1 MAQMLKRSTAK
12 MAVVQVKNVKEA
24 ISAIIDILFHYAE
37 WYAGHFGVDFET
49 FCESVWEK
57 FSDPDAEG
65 EECPKEELQRT
76 GKLLQFSTELMRI
89 RVMQADDRSKNLHI
103 KVSVYSDNPDFDAR
117 EWIPEITR
125 LWLSTDYGGKEWVY
139 KKCQSVKHPIS

>member
-1 MAQMLKRSTAK
+1 MAQMLKCSTAK

-89 RVMQADDRSKNLHI
+89 RVMQADDRSTNLHI
-103 KVSVYSDNPDFDAR
+103 KVSVYRFCCFNT
-117 EWIPEITR
+117 WIPDSLTYTGFLSRRRGMPRLYREIT
-125 LWLSTDYGGKEWVY
+125 TAT
-139 KKCQSVKHPIS
+139 